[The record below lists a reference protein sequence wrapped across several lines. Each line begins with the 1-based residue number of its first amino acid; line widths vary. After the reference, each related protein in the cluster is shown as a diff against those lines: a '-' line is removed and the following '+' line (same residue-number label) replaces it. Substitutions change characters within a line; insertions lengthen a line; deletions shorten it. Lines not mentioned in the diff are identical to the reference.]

1 MALGLDGR
9 FLYRDIYL
17 SNVFGIETPLSG
29 QAIKELY
36 ESTVQDLPT
45 RSSVLKKKH
54 CFLLVNPELYFRKA
68 P

>member
-17 SNVFGIETPLSG
+17 SNVFGTETPLSG

-36 ESTVQDLPT
+36 ESTVQDYQQEAVFFKQNMT
-45 RSSVLKKKH
+45 KCIKY
-54 CFLLVNPELYFRKA
+54 CELFIIKA
-68 P
+68 